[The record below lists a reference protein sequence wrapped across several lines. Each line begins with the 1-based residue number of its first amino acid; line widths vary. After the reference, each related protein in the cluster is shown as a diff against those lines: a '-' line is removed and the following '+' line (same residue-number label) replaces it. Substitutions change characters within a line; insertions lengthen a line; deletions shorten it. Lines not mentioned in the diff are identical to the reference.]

1 MHCLRILKTH
11 SLTLTAGLT
20 VAVCILLLWAAP
32 APALNP
38 SRAISQYA
46 HTTWRMQQ
54 GIFPGNPNVIGQ
66 TADGYLW
73 VGTKSGLLHF
83 DGVQFVAWNP
93 TDGSKL
99 PSDDIRSLLG
109 SRDGGLWIGTRRG
122 LVEWKDGR
130 LITFPA
136 VSGYI
141 QELLEDQTGAIWV
154 LREGSIGA
162 TGPLCRVSAGHVQ
175 CFDTSDGIPAEAR
188 GGESITIDAQGN
200 ISFGTT
206 RMLIRMGPGSPT
218 VYSPAALKSN
228 DAAGVQSL
236 ATDPDGSLWVG
247 VAIPGR
253 GLGLQRVVDGVWK
266 PLVTEDLDSSK
277 LGVSAL
283 LVDREGALWVGTFD
297 QGILRIDHG
306 KVDRYTASDGLSS
319 NFVARMYE
327 DKEGNLWVVTTDGI
341 DNFRDLRVAT
351 WSARQGLTTDNVV
364 SVAAGRG
371 DTIWVGNSGGLDSI
385 RDGKVTSVRMGK
397 GLPGNQVTSV
407 FEDHAG
413 RLWLGIDNGLFVYE
427 NGRFREIR
435 DRGGRSTGFIAGITE
450 DFHHDIWAEDS
461 DPHTLLHVHDFT
473 VQQEFPAPQTPSAHS
488 LAADTQGNLWLGLRS
503 GDLARFRDGQAQLI
517 PFSHAVDSQVRQV
530 IVGPDGSVMGATTR
544 LGVVAWRNGKTQTLN
559 RNNGLPCDGI
569 NGIMWDLNQNLWLH
583 SACGLVEIDRSEMQ
597 HWWQEPGTI
606 VRMRIFDAVD
616 GALPGNAFFDAAART
631 PDGRLWFAN
640 GRILQMV
647 TPADLAAPNPLPP
660 PVRVESILANHKRY
674 SPEGLVDLPQLTGD
688 LEIDYTALSFV
699 APEKV
704 RFRYRLDGYDKDWQD
719 SGTRRQ
725 AFYTN
730 LRPHKYRFEVVA
742 CNNDGLWNEAG
753 ASASF
758 FIAPAFYQT
767 AWFQVLCYVA
777 AATLAWMFYLVHI
790 RRVNSRLQER
800 LAARIEERER
810 IARDLHDTLLQ
821 GFQGLM
827 LRLQSVHKH
836 IPENEPA
843 REMLEKVLDR
853 ADEVLIEGRQRVHDL
868 RQGMSGNDLSQ
879 SLATWGDEL
888 ARGNGTR
895 FSVAVLG
902 TPRIL
907 DPAVGDDVRR
917 IGLEALTNAF
927 RHASAENI
935 EVEITYETSKLRLTV
950 RDDGIGIDDETLQG
964 GRSGHWGLSGMRER
978 AGKLGAQLAIWSH
991 TGAGTEIDLTIPTR
1005 IAFARPRRQRRWL
1018 RNARSG
1024 GRSPE

>member
-1 MHCLRILKTH
+1 MRRLRNLKTH

-20 VAVCILLLWAAP
+20 GALCILLLGDAP
-32 APALNP
+32 ARALNP
-38 SRAISQYA
+38 TRAISQYA

-54 GIFPGNPNVIGQ
+54 GIFPGNPTAVTQ

-73 VGTKSGLLHF
+73 VGTRGGLLRF
-83 DGVQFVAWNP
+83 DGVRFVPWTAP
-93 TDGSKL
+93 DGSAL
-99 PSDDIRSLLG
+99 PNDEIRALLG
-109 SRDGGLWIGTRRG
+109 ARDGGLWIGTRRG
-122 LVEWKDGR
+122 LMEWKDGR

-141 QELLEDQTGAIWV
+141 QELLEDQTGAIWA
-154 LREGSIGA
+154 LREGSISA
-162 TGPLCRVSAGHVQ
+162 TGPLCRISAGRAQ
-175 CFDTSDGIPAEAR
+175 CFDTSDGIPADAR
-188 GGESITIDAQGN
+188 GGESMTIDAQGN
-200 ISFGTT
+200 VSFGTT
-206 RMLIRMGPGSPT
+206 RMLIHMGPGSPT
-218 VYSPAALKSN
+218 AYTPPALKSN
-228 DAAGVQSL
+228 DAAGIQSL
-236 ATDPDGSLWVG
+236 ATDADGSLWVG
-247 VAIPGR
+247 VALAGR
-253 GLGLQRVVDGVWK
+253 GLGLQRVVRGVWQ
-266 PLVTEDLDSSK
+266 PLVTKELDSSK

-283 LVDREGALWVGTFD
+283 LMDRQGALWVGTLNE
-297 QGILRIDHG
+297 GLLRIDHG

-319 NFVARMYE
+319 NFVAHLYE
-327 DKEGNLWVVTTDGI
+327 DKEGNLWVITTDGI

-351 WSARQGLTTDNVV
+351 WSARQGLTTDNAV
-364 SVAAGRG
+364 SVAAGRDG
-371 DTIWVGNSGGLDSI
+371 TVWVGNSGGLDSI
-385 RDGKVTSVRMGK
+385 RDGKVTSVREGK

-427 NGRFREIR
+427 DGRFREIR
-435 DRGGRSTGFIAGITE
+435 DRDGRSIGFIAGITE
-450 DFHHDIWAEDS
+450 DLHHDIWAEDS
-461 DPHTLLHVHDFT
+461 DPHSLVHIHDFT
-473 VQQEFPAPQTPSAHS
+473 VQQKFPAPQTPSGHS
-488 LAADTQGNLWLGLRS
+488 LAADAHGNVWLGLRS
-503 GDLARFRDGQAQLI
+503 GDLARFRDGQTQIILF
-517 PFSHAVDSQVRQV
+517 PHAVDSQVRQV
-530 IVGPDGSVMGATTR
+530 MVGPDGSVLGATTR
-544 LGVVAWRNGKTQTLN
+544 QGVVAWRNGKAQNLT
-559 RNNGLPCDGI
+559 RRNGLPCDEI
-569 NGIMWDLNQNLWLH
+569 NGVMWDLNQNLWLH
-583 SACGLVEIDRSEMQ
+583 TACGLVEIDRPAMQ
-597 HWWQEPGTI
+597 HWWEAPNTI
-606 VRMRIFDAVD
+606 VRMRVFDAID
-616 GALPGNAFFDAAART
+616 GVLPGNAFFDVAART

-640 GRILQMV
+640 GRMLQMV
-647 TPADLAAPNPLPP
+647 TPAGLAPNLVPP
-660 PVRVESILANHKRY
+660 PVRVESIFANHKQY
-674 SPEGLVDLPQLTGD
+674 SPGGLVDLPQLTGD

-730 LRPHKYRFEVVA
+730 LRPRNYRFEVIA

-758 FIAPAFYQT
+758 FIAPAYYQT
-767 AWFQVLCYVA
+767 AWFQVLCCVA
-777 AATLAWMFYLVHI
+777 AVTLACMFYLVHI
-790 RRVNSRLQER
+790 RRVNSQMQER

-843 REMLEKVLDR
+843 REMLESVLDR

-868 RQGMSGNDLSQ
+868 RKGMTGNDLSQ
-879 SLATWGDEL
+879 SLVTWGDEL
-888 ARGNGTR
+888 ARGNETR

-927 RHASAENI
+927 RHAAAENI
-935 EVEITYETSKLRLTV
+935 EVEITYEKSKLRLTV
-950 RDDGIGIDDETLQG
+950 RDDGIGIDDETLHG

-978 AGKLGAQLAIWSH
+978 ARKLGAQLAIWSH

-1005 IAFARPRRQRRWL
+1005 IAFVRPRRQRRWF
-1018 RNARSG
+1018 RIVRSR
-1024 GRSPE
+1024 GRLVE